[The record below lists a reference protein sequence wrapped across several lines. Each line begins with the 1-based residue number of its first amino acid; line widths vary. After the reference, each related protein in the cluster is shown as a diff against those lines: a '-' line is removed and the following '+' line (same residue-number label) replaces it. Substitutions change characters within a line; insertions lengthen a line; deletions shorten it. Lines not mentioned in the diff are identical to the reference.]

1 VDPPHGT
8 SQQRAWFVDGL
19 ELDVYDIAVLGRDPT
34 LASVVAAAE
43 LYQAG
48 LIAAD
53 GRQLVKTG
61 PLPLGV
67 HPVARAVYDTIPDGG
82 ADREGYAVLHATKDA
97 PAVWAVRRRVGAQ
110 LGLAR
115 PDAEQ
120 RFRYLSGL
128 AGGSAAIVAGVIAS
142 VWAIAKDGWWGVI
155 GAITL
160 VPYAVVAGLALG
172 WLPYGL
178 FGRLVRLTPRGRR
191 ALRTLRAQRRG
202 ELRAFDRG
210 SRGGGHR
217 PVRALSLG
225 AAIALTGGRHKLHRW
240 NKELDTA
247 LSPPPSA
254 D

>member
-1 VDPPHGT
+1 VDTARRT
-8 SQQRAWFVDGL
+8 SRQRAFYVDGL
-19 ELDVYDIAVLGRDPT
+19 KLDVYDIAVLARDPT

-53 GRQLVKTG
+53 GRRLVKKG
-61 PLPLGV
+61 PQPQGV
-67 HPVARAVYDTIPDGG
+67 HPVERAVYDTIPDGG
-82 ADREGYAVLHATKDA
+82 TGREGYAVLDDTRDA
-97 PAVWAVRRRVGAQ
+97 PAVWAVRRRVGAE

-115 PDAEQ
+115 PDAER
-120 RFRYLSGL
+120 RFQYLSGL
-128 AGGSAAIVAGVIAS
+128 AGGSVAVVAGVIAS
-142 VWAIAKDGWWGVI
+142 VWAVAQDGWWGVI

-160 VPYAVVAGLALG
+160 APYALVAGLVLG

-178 FGRLVRLTPRGRR
+178 FGRRVRLTPRGRR

-210 SRGGGHR
+210 SRGGGRR
-217 PVRALSLG
+217 PVPALSLG

-247 LSPPPSA
+247 LSPPPSS

>member
-1 VDPPHGT
+1 VNAPRGT
-8 SQQRAWFVDGL
+8 PQQRAWFVDGL
-19 ELDVYDIAVLGRDPT
+19 KLDVYDIAVLGRDPT

-48 LIAAD
+48 LIAVD
-53 GRQLVKTG
+53 GRRLIKKG
-61 PLPLGV
+61 PRPQGV
-67 HPVARAVYDTIPDGG
+67 HPVERAVYDTIPDGG
-82 ADREGYAVLHATKDA
+82 ADREGYAVLDDTKDA
-97 PAVWAVRRRVGAQ
+97 PAVWALRRRVGAE
-110 LGLAR
+110 LGLVR
-115 PDAEQ
+115 PDAER

-128 AGGSAAIVAGVIAS
+128 AGGSAAIVAGVVAS
-142 VWAIAKDGWWGVI
+142 VWAVAEDGWWGVI

-160 VPYAVVAGLALG
+160 APFAVVAGLALG

-240 NKELDTA
+240 NKELDAA
-247 LSPPPSA
+247 LSPPPSG

>member
-1 VDPPHGT
+1 VHTPRGT

-19 ELDVYDIAVLGRDPT
+19 ELDLYDIAVLGRDPT

-48 LIAAD
+48 LIAVD
-53 GRQLVKTG
+53 GRRLVPKG
-61 PLPLGV
+61 PPPQGV
-67 HPVARAVYDTIPDGG
+67 HPVERAVYATILDGG
-82 ADREGYAVLHATKDA
+82 TDQEGHAVLDATKDA
-97 PAVWAVRRRVGAQ
+97 PAVLAVRRRVGAE

-128 AGGSAAIVAGVIAS
+128 ASGSAAIVAGVIAS
-142 VWAIAKDGWWGVI
+142 VWAVAQDGWWGVM

-160 VPYAVVAGLALG
+160 APFAVVAGLALG

-191 ALRTLRAQRRG
+191 VLRTLRAQRRD
-202 ELRAFDRG
+202 ELRAFDRA
-210 SRGGGHR
+210 SRGGRLR

-225 AAIALTGGRHKLHRW
+225 AAIALTGGRHKLPRW

-247 LSPPPSA
+247 LRPPPSG